1 VGSGFKTF
9 TAGSVLTASDVQN
22 YLQDQAVMVFGG
34 TAARS
39 SAIGTA
45 NFEEGMLTY
54 LTDVDKLQVYTG
66 SSFQDVYPPA
76 ATSQGMTLINTT
88 SFSGVSSQAVTSIFS
103 STYKNYKIIL
113 NITSVTSDCSIFIKM
128 RSGATDSSASYT
140 SNRLQVINGT
150 VSGAYGSPETNGFF
164 IFNPDTA
171 VGSGYYNASIDLS
184 NPFESLTTT
193 AQVFSVGLNQT
204 GSYFLNLGGTLHELS
219 NSYDSLN
226 VLTSAGNMTGSIRV
240 YGYNQ

>member
-1 VGSGFKTF
+1 
-9 TAGSVLTASDVQN
+9 
-22 YLQDQAVMVFGG
+22 M
-34 TAARS
+34 
-39 SAIGTA
+39 
-45 NFEEGMLTY
+45 
-54 LTDVDKLQVYTG
+54 
-66 SSFQDVYPPA
+66 
-76 ATSQGMTLINTT
+76 AT
-88 SFSGVSSQAVTSIFS
+88 
-103 STYKNYKIIL
+103 TYKNYKIIL

-193 AQVFSVGLNQT
+193 AQVFSVGLVNA